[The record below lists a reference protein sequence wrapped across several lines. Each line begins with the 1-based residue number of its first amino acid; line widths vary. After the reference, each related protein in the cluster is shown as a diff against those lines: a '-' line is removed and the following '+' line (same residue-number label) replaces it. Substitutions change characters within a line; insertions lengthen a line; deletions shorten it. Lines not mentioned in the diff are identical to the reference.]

1 MGLRQDLDRFNE
13 VGEERRQDLIEFI
26 KNGELGTE
34 NTIKIPIKIVDLPEF
49 AYDQR
54 DMGGVGQG
62 QGGTPEP
69 GDQVGEA
76 EEDGDG
82 DDGDEDGDPGEEE
95 GDHGYYEMDPE
106 EFAEALDRELEL
118 DLEPKGKEIEE
129 VADGDFTDIARQGPS
144 TMLDLDHLFKRGL
157 QRKLAV
163 EFDEDYVR
171 EGLRV
176 SGVMPDD
183 VYEWARKQQIPVSYD
198 WIEREAQQISWDKW
212 DSFEELEANVERK
225 SVPQIIRE
233 EGLKDVP
240 FRPEDERYRHQ
251 ETSKKKQTNA
261 VIINIRDVSGS
272 MGESKRELIERVF
285 TPMDWYLQGKYE
297 NAEFHYIAHDY
308 EAWEV
313 DREDFFGIQS
323 GGGTRISSAYEKAQT
338 ILEDYPWSEWNR
350 FIFAG
355 GDGENHSND
364 TKGEVIPMM
373 AEINANQQGY
383 VEVKS
388 SGSVRGTHGEMVY
401 EHFGSGH
408 PDVTVSQVDQPDHV
422 TEAIQRILGDD
433 NPEKH

>member
-1 MGLRQDLDRFNE
+1 MGLRQDLDRFQE
-13 VGEERRQDLIEFI
+13 IGEERRQDLEEFI
-26 KNGELGTE
+26 KNGELGTDD
-34 NTIKIPIKIVDLPEF
+34 TVKIPIKIVDLPEF

-62 QGGTPEP
+62 QGGTPEEGQPVGDPEP
-69 GDQVGEA
+69 G
-76 EEDGDG
+76 DGDG
-82 DDGDEDGDPGEEE
+82 DGDEPGEEE
-95 GDHGYYEMDPE
+95 GEHGYYEMDPE
-106 EFAEALDRELEL
+106 EFAEELDEALGL

-176 SGVMPDD
+176 EGATPDD
-183 VYEWARKQQIPVSYD
+183 VYEWARNQQIPVSYE
-198 WIEREAQQISWDKW
+198 WIDREAEQIDWDKW
-212 DSFEELEANVERK
+212 DSFEEVEAEVERK

-261 VIINIRDVSGS
+261 VIVNIRDVSGS
-272 MGESKRELIERVF
+272 MGNDKRELVERVF

-297 NAEFHYIAHDY
+297 NAEFHYIAHDFS
-308 EAWEV
+308 AWEV
-313 DREDFFGIQS
+313 QRDEFFGIKS
-323 GGGTRISSAYEKAQT
+323 GGGTQISSAYELAEE
-338 ILEDYPWSEWNR
+338 ILEDYPFSEWNR
-350 FIFAG
+350 FVFAA
-355 GDGENHSND
+355 GDGENRRSD
-364 TKGEVIPMM
+364 TQDAVIPLM
-373 AEINANQQGY
+373 EDISANEHAY

-388 SGSVRGTHGEMVY
+388 SGSVQGTHGEMVY
-401 EHFGSGH
+401 DYFGGSH
-408 PDVTVSQVDQPDHV
+408 DTVTVSQVDKPEHV
-422 TEAIQRILGDD
+422 TETIERILGTDD
-433 NPEKH
+433 PERH